1 MEVVRRR
8 FQSGFELRQDAL
20 RLRGLPSRKLPR
32 LVLLLVLVLL
42 ALLLLGAHVT
52 AVTDNVSSTLLDF
65 NLRGERTRSLH
76 VGRRRRR

>member
-1 MEVVRRR
+1 M
-8 FQSGFELRQDAL
+8 
-20 RLRGLPSRKLPR
+20 
-32 LVLLLVLVLL
+32 LLLVLVLL